1 MIGYIKDYSKSRK
14 LRRLLLLI
22 IDLILINLAA
32 YISLKIGT
40 NFEIN
45 NEYLLY
51 REDLIANIP
60 YYSII
65 VITSFYLFGLYR
77 SLWQYAS
84 VREMLSIV
92 VSSIFAMTLGF
103 FVFLMLGINLP
114 PNFYIINSFLIVIAV
129 GITRLSY
136 RLTRVFQVYYMT
148 KKGKLLH
155 SRNSRV
161 VIIGAGEAGIMAA
174 REIMNHKSTNKI
186 VIGFLDDDYKKAGR
200 KVMGLPVLGDIDS
213 IETLMTHIHIDEVV
227 LAIPF
232 MSKNRKKEIL
242 EKYKY
247 LNLELNILPP
257 LYEII
262 DGKIELGVIRKVKI
276 EDLLGRDPI
285 SLENPEI
292 KQYIEGKTVMVT
304 GGGGSIGSELSRQIA
319 MFNPKLLI
327 IFDIYENNAY
337 DIQNELKRKHGDRL
351 NMKVLIGSVRDV
363 VRLEEVFETYKPNFV
378 FHAAAHKHVPLM
390 QDSPFEAIKNN
401 SIGTI
406 NTAEMAGKYGTERFL
421 LISTDKA
428 VNPTNIMGA
437 SKRLA
442 ELGLQNLNGKF
453 KNTELMVVRFGNVL
467 GSNGSVIPLFEDQ
480 IASGG
485 PITVTHPDII
495 RYFMTIPEA
504 VELVLKAG
512 SMAMG
517 GEIFVLDMGDPVK
530 IVDLAKDLIRLSGFE
545 PFEEIDIKFVGL
557 RPGEKLFEEL
567 LLDEENLKRTP
578 YKKIFVIGQLDMKPE
593 FIEDVFKRINNAI
606 KEKDLLFLENC
617 ISDLVPHYKRIIS
630 VKDENIS

>member
-92 VSSIFAMTLGF
+92 ASSIFAMTLGF